1 MYLDDIFL
9 ASHTIT
15 FAVLYF
21 GVMPSAFIKGCY
33 LKKKKKERKNKPRL
47 MKSLTVFA
55 PGIWKRLLTVS
66 LSSCSKNVLMKIV

>member
-21 GVMPSAFIKGCY
+21 GVTPSAFIKECY
-33 LKKKKKERKNKPRL
+33 LKKKERKNKPRL
-47 MKSLTVFA
+47 MKSLTLFA
-55 PGIWKRLLTVS
+55 PGIWKRLLTLS